1 MMNSYPKIVF
11 SKTLEKAEWN
21 NSRIV
26 KENISEDVSKLKNQ
40 SGKDIIMWGGVG
52 IAHTFIQLRLI
63 DEYRLNFHP
72 VMLGSGLSL
81 FKDNNDKIKL
91 KL

>member
-26 KENISEDVSKLKNQ
+26 KENISEDFQ
-40 SGKDIIMWGGVG
+40 S
-52 IAHTFIQLRLI
+52 
-63 DEYRLNFHP
+63 
-72 VMLGSGLSL
+72 
-81 FKDNNDKIKL
+81 
-91 KL
+91 